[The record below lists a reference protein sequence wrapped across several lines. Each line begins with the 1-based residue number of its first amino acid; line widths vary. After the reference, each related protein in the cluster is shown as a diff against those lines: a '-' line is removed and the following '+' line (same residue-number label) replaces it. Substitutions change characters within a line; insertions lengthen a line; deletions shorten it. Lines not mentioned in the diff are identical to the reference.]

1 MLFFSFWYWIWR
13 KTFYHISVR
22 ILILYNCDIV
32 AMPSISLVFIKIS
45 ELTCKNMVSDL
56 CIHLLKSRNLESYQF

>member
-1 MLFFSFWYWIWR
+1 MLFFSFLFGIGSGGKHSITYP
-13 KTFYHISVR
+13 Y
-22 ILILYNCDIV
+22 LCDIV

-56 CIHLLKSRNLESYQF
+56 CIHLLKSRNLESYQL